1 MQIESLDGE
10 ALRRM
15 IRAATAWLG
24 QNKEAVN
31 ALNVFPVPDGDTGTN
46 MYLTLVAA
54 LREVEKVK
62 GNSVARVAEA
72 AAQGSLM
79 GARGNSGV
87 IVSQFFRGFA
97 QGVNGRDRLSAG
109 ELAKACQAAV
119 QRAYRAVMKPTEGTI
134 LTVAREGAKAAWETY
149 RQGGG
154 ILDICR
160 AGLAQ
165 ARRTLAMTPQM
176 LPVLREARVVD
187 AGGKGLVIGIEA
199 AIRALED
206 PSLAWG
212 QAPALSAEEEEPE
225 AIAVGAR
232 RLSAESTQE
241 SLRFRYCTEFLL
253 RGENL
258 SVDEIKEGL
267 LAEGDSLLV
276 VGDPMVVRVHIHT
289 NHPGRVLEF
298 CGERGELLEIKI
310 NNMAEQNRE
319 LTQGEG
325 SGGAEQG
332 KNRPAA
338 SEDPSSVGA
347 SLGSQTPVFSL
358 PSVQPLEKKTAAV
371 AVVAGDGL
379 KDIFCSLGATSTV
392 AGGQTMNP
400 STEELL
406 AAVEACPSAQVIIL
420 PNNSNVILTARQ
432 VTELTSKKVYVV
444 PTKTV
449 PQGIAALLVFNPE
462 KDAVE
467 NVAAMERAFSQVKTG
482 EVTYAVR
489 NSRINGVEIQEMD
502 IIGLYDGEIK
512 AVGKSPE
519 EVALALVDQMVDEG
533 TEVITVYYGQEV
545 EESRGRSLAEEIRAR
560 HGGHEVEVHYGGQ
573 PLYYYLLSVE

>member
-1 MQIESLDGE
+1 MQIESLDGD

-15 IRAATAWLG
+15 IQAATAWLG

-46 MYLTLVAA
+46 MYLTLVTA

-97 QGVNGRDRLSAG
+97 QGVNGRDRLTAG
-109 ELAKACQAAV
+109 EFAKACQMAV

-134 LTVAREGAKAAWETY
+134 LTVAREGAKAAWEAY

-154 ILDICR
+154 ILDVCR

-212 QAPALSAEEEEPE
+212 QAPVPSAEKEELE
-225 AIAVGAR
+225 AITVGAR
-232 RLSAESTQE
+232 QLSAESTQE
-241 SLRFRYCTEFLL
+241 SLRFRYCTEFLV
-253 RGENL
+253 RGEGL
-258 SVDEIKEGL
+258 SADEIKEGL

-276 VGDPMVVRVHIHT
+276 VGDPALVKVHIHT

-298 CGERGELLEIKI
+298 CGARGELLEIKI

-319 LTQGEG
+319 LTAGEG
-325 SGGAEQG
+325 NGAAAQG
-332 KNRPAA
+332 KGRPAGND
-338 SEDPSSVGA
+338 SNSVNTSVG
-347 SLGSQTPVFSL
+347 LQTPVFSL
-358 PSVQPLEKKTAAV
+358 PSIQPLERKTAAV

-379 KDIFCSLGATSTV
+379 KEIFHSLGATSTV

-406 AAVEACPSAQVIIL
+406 AAVEACPCGQVIIL

-432 VTELTSKKVYVV
+432 VIELTSKKVYVV

-462 KDAVE
+462 KDATE
-467 NVAAMERAFSQVKTG
+467 NGAAMERALGQVKTG

-489 NSRINGVEIQEMD
+489 NSRVNGVEIQEMD

-512 AVGKSPE
+512 VVGKSPE

-545 EESRGRSLAEEIRAR
+545 EESRGRSLAGEIKAR